1 MLQLPLAGLL
11 VVLVSMFPCS
21 TNAQSMNNT
30 LAYPRMSYARS
41 HYTVDSSSQIDLC
54 GTSTVRNWTMIAH
67 SFTGTAECTFD
78 NDRQL
83 IAIEGFT
90 LRLPVHNLKS
100 DSRSTEKG
108 AYKALKDDMYKDI
121 VFDLISAQFKSSGGR
136 NYIVF
141 LRGNLTIAGVTRITT
156 LKLNAT
162 VDDDLSMFCSG
173 SLPVALSDYDISR
186 PSFMLGTMKIGDI
199 LTLSYSLV
207 LVQ

>member
-1 MLQLPLAGLL
+1 ML
-11 VVLVSMFPCS
+11 PCS
-21 TNAQSMNNT
+21 THAQSIYNP
-30 LAYPRMSYARS
+30 LAYPRMSYAET
-41 HYTVDSSSQIDLC
+41 HYTVDTNSQIDLC
-54 GTSTVRNWTMIAH
+54 GTSTVRNWTMVAH
-67 SFTGTAECTFD
+67 SFTGSAQCTFD

-83 IAIEGFT
+83 IGIGGFT

-100 DSRSTEKG
+100 ESRSTEKG
-108 AYKALKDDMYKDI
+108 AYKALKDDTYKDI
-121 VFDLISAQFKSSGGR
+121 VFDLLSAQFKSTGGR

-156 LKLNAT
+156 LRLNAAIN
-162 VDDDLSMFCSG
+162 DDLSIYCSG